1 MLNRKFYEEFGGVSA
16 SYVYFEGNALAQTN
30 GDVPEDRA
38 GRYGD
43 VLQET

>member
-1 MLNRKFYEEFGGVSA
+1 MLNREFYEEFGGVSA

-38 GRYGD
+38 DRYGD